1 MASTAIVAISRRGA
15 ALGRA
20 LAAAFEPDST
30 FYLDRRFLEPGDD
43 AVPFDL
49 PAKPVVQQA
58 FRDYQQ
64 LVLFMPVGAAVR
76 LLAPC
81 LGHKHQ
87 DPAVVCIDD
96 AGRFAVSLLSG
107 HVGGGDRLTQQ
118 AATLLGAMPVVT
130 SASEVTGVLAV
141 DLLGREFGWKVDAD
155 SLTVTRASAAVVNG
169 EPVGVYQET
178 GEPGWLQDRPLPNNM
193 QIFPSLKSLMES
205 PCTAALVITD
215 LLSPAGQDDQPSTLA
230 EKHVVLYRPKSLV
243 VGLGC
248 RRGVPEEELEQLLDE
263 TLRSH
268 NLCKDSVKCIATAEL
283 KRDEVGIGLLAD
295 KLGVPVHCY
304 TADELNSVFQDR
316 DAPDIQPTETLAAG
330 RPRLHPT
337 PSATA
342 HRLLGIWGVSEPA
355 ALLASGAEELLV
367 TRKKTTRATVAVA
380 RIPFSEMSR

>member
-1 MASTAIVAISRRGA
+1 MTSTAIVAISRRGA
-15 ALGRA
+15 ALGRT
-20 LAAAFEPDST
+20 LAASIDSDST
-30 FYLDRRFLEPGDD
+30 LYIDRRFLEPEDD

-49 PAKPVVQQA
+49 PAKPMVQQA
-58 FRDYQQ
+58 FREHRQ

-87 DPAVVCIDD
+87 DPAVVCVDD

-118 AATLLGAMPVVT
+118 TAALLGATPVVT
-130 SASEVTGVLAV
+130 SASEVTGALAV

-169 EPVGVYQET
+169 EPVGVYQDA
-178 GEPGWLQDRPLPNNM
+178 GEIGWRQQDGPWPNNI
-193 QIFPSLKSLMES
+193 QVFQSLKSLMAS
-205 PCTAALVITD
+205 PCKAALVITD
-215 LLSPAGQDDQPSTLA
+215 LLNPDGAGDRPSTLA

-243 VGLGC
+243 VGMGC
-248 RRGVPEEELEQLLDE
+248 RRGVPEEELAQLLDE
-263 TLRSH
+263 TLSRH
-268 NLCKDSVKCIATAEL
+268 NLCRDSVKCIATAEL

-304 TADELNSVFQDR
+304 SGDELNSIFQRHNAD
-316 DAPDIQPTETLAAG
+316 ESLAAEP
-330 RPRLHPT
+330 PRVRPT
-337 PSATA
+337 PSETA

-355 ALLASGAEELLV
+355 ALLASGADGLLV
-367 TRKKTTRATVAVA
+367 TRKKTTKATIAVA
-380 RIPFSEMSR
+380 RIPFPQISR

>member
-1 MASTAIVAISRRGA
+1 
-15 ALGRA
+15 

-81 LGHKHQ
+81 LGHKHR

-107 HVGGGDRLTQQ
+107 HVGGGDRLARQ
-118 AATLLGAMPVVT
+118 AAALLGATPVVT

-205 PCTAALVITD
+205 TCTAALVITD
-215 LLSPAGQDDQPSTLA
+215 LLSPAGQDDQPSTLT

-248 RRGVPEEELEQLLDE
+248 RRDVPEEELEQLLDE
-263 TLRSH
+263 TLSRH

-283 KRDEVGIGLLAD
+283 KRDEVGIGLLSD
-295 KLGVPVHCY
+295 KLGAPVHCY
-304 TADELNSVFQDR
+304 SADELNSVFQDR
-316 DAPDIQPTETLAAG
+316 DTPDIQATETLAAG
-330 RPRLHPT
+330 RPRLLPT
-337 PSATA
+337 PSETA

>member
-1 MASTAIVAISRRGA
+1 MATAFGS
-15 ALGRA
+15 
-20 LAAAFEPDST
+20 DST
-30 FYLDRRFLEPGDD
+30 FYVDRRFLEPEDN

-58 FRDYQQ
+58 FLDHRQ

-81 LGHKHQ
+81 LGHKHR
-87 DPAVVCIDD
+87 DPAVVCVDD

-107 HVGGGDRLTQQ
+107 HVGGGDRLAQQ
-118 AATLLGAMPVVT
+118 TASLLGATAVVT

-155 SLTVTRASAAVVNG
+155 SLTVTRASAALVNG

-178 GEPGWLQDRPLPNNM
+178 GETSWRQQYKSLPGNIEVFQ
-193 QIFPSLKSLMES
+193 SLKSLAES
-205 PCTAALVITD
+205 SCTTALMITD
-215 LLSPAGQDDQPSTLA
+215 SLSPDGARGWPSALP
-230 EKHVVLYRPKSLV
+230 EKHVVVYRPKSLV

-263 TLRSH
+263 TLGCH
-268 NLCKDSVKCIATAEL
+268 NLCNYSVKCIATAEL
-283 KRDEVGIGLLAD
+283 KRDEAGILALAE

-304 TADELNSVFQDR
+304 SADELNSVFQDH
-316 DAPDIQPTETLAAG
+316 DLDETQSEECSVIGGLL
-330 RPRLHPT
+330 RPT
-337 PSATA
+337 PSETA

-367 TRKKTTRATVAVA
+367 TRKKTTRATIAVA
-380 RIPFSEMSR
+380 RIPFSDTSREACR

>member
-1 MASTAIVAISRRGA
+1 MDSDSSTLYI
-15 ALGRA
+15 
-20 LAAAFEPDST
+20 
-30 FYLDRRFLEPGDD
+30 DRRFLEPGDS

-58 FRDYQQ
+58 FQEHQR

-81 LGHKHQ
+81 LGHKHR
-87 DPAVVCIDD
+87 DPAVVCVDD

-107 HVGGGDRLTQQ
+107 HVGGGDRLAQQ
-118 AATLLGAMPVVT
+118 TAALLGATAVVT

-141 DLLGREFGWKVDAD
+141 DLLGMEFGWKVNAD

-169 EPVGVYQET
+169 EPVGVYQDAGET
-178 GEPGWLQDRPLPNNM
+178 GWRQQDRPLPRNVEVF
-193 QIFPSLKSLMES
+193 QSLKGLAGST
-205 PCTAALVITD
+205 CTAVLVITD
-215 LLSPAGQDDQPSTLA
+215 LLDPDGPGDWPSTLA
-230 EKHVVLYRPKSLV
+230 EKHVVIYRPRSLV

-263 TLRSH
+263 TLSSH

-283 KRDEVGIGLLAD
+283 KRDEVGIVSLAER
-295 KLGVPVHCY
+295 LGVPVHCY
-304 TADELNSVFQDR
+304 SGDELNSVFQDHVDSR
-316 DAPDIQPTETLAAG
+316 LRGNDGVGGGNGGVRGGNDIVGGGNA
-330 RPRLHPT
+330 RLRPT
-337 PSATA
+337 PSETA

-367 TRKKTTRATVAVA
+367 TRKKTTRATIAVA
-380 RIPFSEMSR
+380 RIPFADAGREACR

>member
-1 MASTAIVAISRRGA
+1 M
-15 ALGRA
+15 
-20 LAAAFEPDST
+20 AAAFEPDST

-81 LGHKHQ
+81 LSHKHR

-141 DLLGREFGWKVDAD
+141 DLLGREFGWNVDAD

-178 GEPGWLQDRPLPNNM
+178 GEPGWRQQDKLLPDNV
-193 QIFPSLKSLMES
+193 QVFPSLKSLMES
-205 PCTAALVITD
+205 PCAAALVITD
-215 LLSPAGQDDQPSTLA
+215 LLSPDGAGDWPSTLA

-248 RRGVPEEELEQLLDE
+248 RRGVPEEELQELLDE

-295 KLGVPVHCY
+295 KLGAPVHCY
-304 TADELNSVFQDR
+304 SADELNSVFQDR
-316 DAPDIQPTETLAAG
+316 DAPDIQPTGPLAAG
-330 RPRLHPT
+330 RTRLRPT
-337 PSATA
+337 PSETA

-367 TRKKTTRATVAVA
+367 TRKKTTRATIAVA